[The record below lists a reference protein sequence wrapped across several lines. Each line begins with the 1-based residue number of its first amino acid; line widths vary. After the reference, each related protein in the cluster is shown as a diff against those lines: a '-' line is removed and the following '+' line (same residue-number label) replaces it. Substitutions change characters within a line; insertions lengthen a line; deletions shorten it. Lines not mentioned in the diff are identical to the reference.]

1 MLCLVT
7 QSCPTLCDP
16 VYCSPPGSS
25 IHGDFSGP
33 NTGVSSFSLLQGNFP
48 NPEIEPRSST
58 MQAVLLP
65 AEPQGKPLYT
75 IHIISLLGLIIYRSD
90 SYSFL
95 NAQPKIYLYSQ
106 VIIKTSQGAEY
117 SSLLCHLL
125 IQNFYNK
132 LPEISYK
139 LNYFAGFGVD
149 TVSKSKRIN
158 LGKKAG
164 NKNNSFSFQN
174 KSQEKEDRD
183 FELLKKISAIVYRG
197 LQMSE
202 NIDYKSCTRTQMIY
216 LLHVFLTSL

>member
-16 VYCSPPGSS
+16 MYCSPPGSS

-33 NTGVSSFSLLQGNFP
+33 NTGKGSFSLLQGNFP
-48 NPEIEPRSST
+48 NPEIEPRFST

-75 IHIISLLGLIIYRSD
+75 IHIISLLGLIIYWSD

-117 SSLLCHLL
+117 SSPLCHLL

-139 LNYFAGFGVD
+139 LNYFAGFGWILLAKV
-149 TVSKSKRIN
+149 
-158 LGKKAG
+158 
-164 NKNNSFSFQN
+164 
-174 KSQEKEDRD
+174 KE
-183 FELLKKISAIVYRG
+183 
-197 LQMSE
+197 
-202 NIDYKSCTRTQMIY
+202 
-216 LLHVFLTSL
+216 